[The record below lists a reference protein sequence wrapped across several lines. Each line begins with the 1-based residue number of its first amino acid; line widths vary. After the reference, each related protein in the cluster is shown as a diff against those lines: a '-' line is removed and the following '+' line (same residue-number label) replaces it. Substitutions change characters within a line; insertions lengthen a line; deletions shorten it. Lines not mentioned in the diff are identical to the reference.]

1 LIEQWIENLAER
13 DPDLGMPLCPFA
25 KPAWDEGRVRVVETS
40 SGDKLWSAVLKSVAL
55 VNSGCDVVLVV
66 AADYE
71 GTYADLEEA
80 TDRLNDFFFAARL
93 DLWALSHLDGEAV
106 IFLQKLTHLD
116 NSAAKLEKLGYYNH
130 YSPCEYE
137 RLIAK
142 RRQRR
147 DHYARN
153 EEDDARL

>member
-1 LIEQWIENLAER
+1 
-13 DPDLGMPLCPFA
+13 MPLCPYA
-25 KPAWDEGRVRVVETS
+25 KPAWDEGRVRVVHAS
-40 SGDKLWSAVLKSVAL
+40 SNGTLWPAVLKSVSL
-55 VNSGCDVVLVV
+55 VNDTCDVVLVV
-66 AADYE
+66 SANYGGDYDE
-71 GTYADLEEA
+71 LEEV
-80 TDRLNDFFFAARL
+80 TDSLNDFFFTARL

-147 DHYARN
+147 DHYAGN
-153 EEDDARL
+153 EENDARL